1 MKNSELIETLASH
14 TNDLGVVVVV
24 GTIVVEAAALVVAVG
39 TIVVEA
45 AAQVAAVGT
54 IVVEAAALVD
64 VAVVTVVLCAGA
76 GECLSN
82 GCSFWG

>member
-1 MKNSELIETLASH
+1 ML
-14 TNDLGVVVVV
+14 
-24 GTIVVEAAALVVAVG
+24 
-39 TIVVEA
+39 EA

-64 VAVVTVVLCAGA
+64 VAVVSVVLCAGA